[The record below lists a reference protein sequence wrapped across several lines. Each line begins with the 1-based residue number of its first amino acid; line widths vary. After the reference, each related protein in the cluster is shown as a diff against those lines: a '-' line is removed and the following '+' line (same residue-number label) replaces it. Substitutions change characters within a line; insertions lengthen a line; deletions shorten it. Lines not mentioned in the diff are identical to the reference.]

1 MAEITAALVKSLR
14 DRTKLPMMKCKA
26 ALQETG
32 GDIEAAIE
40 KLRKEGEKFSESRGD
55 RETSSGRIEV
65 YASVAEGVGAM
76 VEFQCE
82 SDPVTKNDA
91 FRQLTADL
99 VKQLAKG
106 PGAATPE
113 ELLSQ
118 PSPSRPGETLKDQVN
133 ELTNQIREVFRLAR
147 IVRIDEP
154 CGGYAHHDGRSAVLV
169 VVEGGNDELAKEV
182 GMQVVAMRPDVV
194 RIEDLDPEVVAK
206 EREILAAASR
216 KEGKPENIIEK
227 MVEGRLRNFYAERVL
242 NEQPFVKDNAITVGK
257 MAQQNGMT
265 IKKFIH
271 WTLGGND

>member
-1 MAEITAALVKSLR
+1 MAEISAAAVKSLR

-26 ALQETG
+26 ALEQTG
-32 GDIEAAIE
+32 GDEEAAIE
-40 KLRKEGEKFSESRGD
+40 LLRKEGEKFSESRGD

-65 YASVAEGVGAM
+65 YASVSEGVGAM
-76 VEFQCE
+76 IELQCE
-82 SDPVTKNDA
+82 SDPVTKNES

-113 ELLSQ
+113 ELLAQ
-118 PSPSRPGETLKDQVN
+118 PSPSRPGQTLKDQLT

-147 IVRIDEP
+147 IVRVDEP

-182 GMQVVAMRPDVV
+182 GMQIVAMRPDVV

-206 EREILAAASR
+206 EREILSAASR

-242 NEQPFVKDNAITVGK
+242 NEQPFVKDNSVTVGK

-265 IKKFIH
+265 IKRFIH
-271 WTLGGND
+271 WPLGGNA

>member
-1 MAEITAALVKSLR
+1 MAEISAATVKTLR

-26 ALQETG
+26 ALQQTD
-32 GDIEAAIE
+32 GDVEAAIE
-40 KLRKEGEKFSESRGD
+40 LLRKEGEKFSESRGD

-76 VEFQCE
+76 IEFQCE

-99 VKQLAKG
+99 AKQLATG
-106 PGAATPE
+106 PGAASPE

-118 PSPSRPGETLKDQVN
+118 PSPSRPGQTLKDQVN

-147 IVRIDEP
+147 IVRIDGP

-169 VVEGGNDELAKEV
+169 QVEGGNDELAKEI

-242 NEQPFVKDNAITVGK
+242 NEQPFVKDNAVTVGK

-265 IKKFIH
+265 IKQFVH
-271 WTLGGND
+271 WTLGGTD

>member
-26 ALQETG
+26 ALEKTG
-32 GDIEAAIE
+32 GDIDAAIE
-40 KLRKEGEKFSESRGD
+40 ELRKEGEKFSESRGD

-76 VEFQCE
+76 IELQCE
-82 SDPVTKNDA
+82 SDPVTKNES

-106 PGAATPE
+106 PGASTPE
-113 ELLSQ
+113 ELLAQ
-118 PSPSRPGETLKDQVN
+118 PSPSRPGETLKDQLT
-133 ELTNQIREVFRLAR
+133 ELTNQIREVFRLSR
-147 IVRIDEP
+147 IVRIDQP

-169 VVEGGNDELAKEV
+169 VVEGGNDELAKEI

-242 NEQPFVKDNAITVGK
+242 NEQPFVKDSGVTVGK

-265 IKKFIH
+265 IKQFIH
-271 WTLGGND
+271 WTLGGNA

>member
-26 ALQETG
+26 ALEKTG
-32 GDIEAAIE
+32 GDIDAAIE
-40 KLRKEGEKFSESRGD
+40 ELRKEGEKFSATRGD
-55 RETSSGRIEV
+55 RETSSGRIEI

-76 VEFQCE
+76 IELQCE
-82 SDPVTKNDA
+82 SDPVTKNEA

-113 ELLSQ
+113 ELLAQ
-118 PSPSRPGETLKDQVN
+118 PSPSRNGETLNDQLI
-133 ELTNQIREVFRLAR
+133 ELTNQIREVFRLSR
-147 IVRIDEP
+147 IVRINGP

-169 VVEGGNDELAKEV
+169 EVEGGNDELAKEI
-182 GMQVVAMRPDVV
+182 GMQVVAMKPDVV

-216 KEGKPENIIEK
+216 NEGKPENIIEK

-242 NEQPFVKDNAITVGK
+242 NEQPFVKDSAVTVGK
-257 MAQQNGMT
+257 FAQQNGMT
-265 IKKFIH
+265 IKQFIH
-271 WTLGGND
+271 WSLGGNA